1 MGRPIGF
8 YTDEEGKVRPITSSS
23 GWRLAEP
30 RISGSGVTK
39 APRMKQRVRLLEKDN
54 KVMVRCPRPYDPM
67 FISEAKKLGGKI
79 DPKTGFWVFPREA
92 KGHLKTALLD
102 IYGETGEGPVEV
114 VDVKVKIDPFA
125 EQGGKELWLFGRR
138 LFWISGLG
146 TIEKHV
152 GVDVVSGDMP
162 KKAFDRDISELEGN
176 NIEVVVHSVP
186 KTLAETWKHLEPKA
200 IKILK

>member
-1 MGRPIGF
+1 MTRVIGF
-8 YTDEEGKVRPITSSS
+8 YTDENNKVRPITES
-23 GWRLAEP
+23 GRYHLAVP
-30 RISGSGVTK
+30 KISGSGVPK
-39 APRMKQRVRLLEKDN
+39 ALRMKQRVRLLEKDN
-54 KVMVRCPRPYDPM
+54 KVLVRCPRPYDPM

-79 DPKTGFWVFPREA
+79 DPKTGFWVFPGEA
-92 KGHLKTALLD
+92 KERLKTALLD

-138 LFWISGLG
+138 LFWVSGAG
-146 TIEKHV
+146 TIERHV
-152 GVDVVSGDMP
+152 GVNVVSGNVP

-186 KTLAETWKHLEPKA
+186 KTLAETWKRLEPRA